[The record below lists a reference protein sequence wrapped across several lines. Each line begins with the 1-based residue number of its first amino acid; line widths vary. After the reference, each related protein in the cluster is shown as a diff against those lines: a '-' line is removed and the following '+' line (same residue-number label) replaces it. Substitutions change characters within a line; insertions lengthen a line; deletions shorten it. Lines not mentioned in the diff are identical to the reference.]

1 MCNKSAITKKVRKLK
16 ELEQQISELEIQAEA
31 LKDAIKAE
39 MINQGVNE
47 MSGTDWKVTWT
58 PYISN
63 RFDQSS
69 FKEIHPDLYESFK
82 VAVESRRF
90 SVK

>member
-1 MCNKSAITKKVRKLK
+1 MCNKSALTKKVRKLK
-16 ELEQQISELEIQAEA
+16 DLERQISELEIQVES
-31 LKDAIKAE
+31 LKDDIKAE
-39 MINQGVNE
+39 MTNQGVTE

-58 PYISN
+58 PYVSN

-69 FKEIHPDLYESFK
+69 FKEAHPDMYESFK